1 MRRPLLSD
9 LEQVDPS
16 LLTQRGSGSQEPGEN
31 QQEDGLDASGDSGSC
46 ACSRRQS
53 ILPWLKGDSGR
64 NGHYC
69 TVPQVVRV
77 RPGRESGAKRNLGVW
92 APAARC
98 GNICSSPQVRDYQ
111 VRERIGIEYRNSKR
125 QPHPLQERN
134 WGG

>member
-16 LLTQRGSGSQEPGEN
+16 LLTQEAVGHKNPEKASGKKYGP
-31 QQEDGLDASGDSGSC
+31 DASGDSGSC

-77 RPGRESGAKRNLGVW
+77 SPGRENRAKRNLGVW

-98 GNICSSPQVRDYQ
+98 GNICSSLQVRDYQ
-111 VRERIGIEYRNSKR
+111 VRERIGTKYRNSKR
-125 QPHPLQERN
+125 QPHPLQEQN
-134 WGG
+134 